1 MSTEELIAAA
11 EGLVKELQGRINGGG
26 MDLQEA
32 EAKILEMVNWIGDVW
47 LCSTEISSATSV
59 LLTTA
64 RSKLPD
70 RVNPCYRFWHWHP
83 SGTSGTNRRH
93 VTASGR
99 CSGYVAPERD
109 ERDEA
114 GRAGPCRPLRPAT
127 RIILP
132 QRFENLLAIALLKW
146 VHQQGTPRAATWS
159 CATSATWT
167 AGKST
172 SWSPS
177 GACLFCW

>member
-83 SGTSGTNRRH
+83 SGTSGTKRDVPDLAGH
-93 VTASGR
+93 SGPLRESYCRSGLRTCSPLR
-99 CSGYVAPERD
+99 CSSGSINRGLRGPRLGVALLPRPG
-109 ERDEA
+109 RQGSRLRGHRAARASSA
-114 GRAGPCRPLRPAT
+114 GRGNVVRHP
-127 RIILP
+127 
-132 QRFENLLAIALLKW
+132 
-146 VHQQGTPRAATWS
+146 G
-159 CATSATWT
+159 
-167 AGKST
+167 
-172 SWSPS
+172 
-177 GACLFCW
+177 